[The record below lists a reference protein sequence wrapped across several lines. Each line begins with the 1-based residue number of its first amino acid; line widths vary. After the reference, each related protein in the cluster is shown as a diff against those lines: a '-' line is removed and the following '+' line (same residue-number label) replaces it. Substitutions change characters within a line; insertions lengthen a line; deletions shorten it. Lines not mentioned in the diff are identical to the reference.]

1 KIITQNRPCQ
11 HPTSFEGP
19 VVLEPMLE
27 LFPDG
32 EFFGIDFKKF
42 IDKIDGQ
49 NVRVADKL
57 ILKK

>member
-1 KIITQNRPCQ
+1 MID
-11 HPTSFEGP
+11 E
-19 VVLEPMLE
+19 VLA
-27 LFPDG
+27 
-32 EFFGIDFKKF
+32 KKF